1 MGILEDQAVNVG
13 VQVQDDSIVSA
24 DLNIALILTDE
35 VPLVVIS
42 TRTREYFS
50 TADIA
55 ADWGNTSKV
64 FKAASPHFLQQPH
77 NQSIKIGLRIP
88 KGTIQTLNS
97 ITVAA
102 NIATLT
108 DPAPHGLS
116 IGQEITV
123 SGAAGLGLNGVKV
136 IIDVP
141 STATATFAAAGVGD
155 GADGNNGFIDYHTG
169 DVDLTTGLEAIFNFD
184 PDFFHL
190 LSIFKVKADIKEI
203 AAFAETKPF
212 LYAFSIE
219 DINVLDQADTTDTIS
234 ELAAL
239 DYKNTYGVWYHQSG
253 VDALGVG
260 VIVSPITLDIDINT
274 LNEIATVSDASSP
287 LNHGLD
293 VGDKVT
299 ISDAGTSSL
308 NGLKT
313 ITGVP
318 TLNTFTYAAP
328 GVGDG
333 ADANNGG
340 SNGGIDWQ
348 QTQSEIATVTE
359 LFHGL
364 RVSDNLTVSGAVPSG
379 LNGNK
384 TVLKVLDLNRFT
396 YDASGVVDG
405 TATGTIDYFAR
416 YEFIETGI
424 QSRQLGTP
432 AGIGGSS
439 WAYKNFT
446 GFAVSPDDILSSS
459 QALTIARVDGSGKG
473 GMFYKNL
480 AGAPALQYGRTVSG
494 RTVKVQAV
502 ALFLK
507 IRLQE
512 AGLQAFIGSE
522 QFVYTNASLATIANA
537 LQGPLNLQLDR
548 EGITPLNDTENFQIN
563 YLRAAEVPLAD
574 KNANI
579 ARFDIKVRSG
589 NEILSLA
596 INLEIIT

>member
-13 VQVQDDSIVSA
+13 VVVKDDSIVSA

-35 VPLVVIS
+35 VPLVIIE

-55 ADWGNTSKV
+55 IDWGNTSKV

-88 KGTIQTLNS
+88 KGILQTGNS
-97 ITVAA
+97 ITVTSNVAV
-102 NIATLT
+102 LT

-116 IGQEITV
+116 IGEGITIA
-123 SGAAGLGLNGVKV
+123 GAAAIGLNGVKV
-136 IIDVP
+136 ITDVP
-141 STATATFAAAGVGD
+141 NSTTVEFAAAGISD
-155 GADGNNGFIDYHTG
+155 GPDANNGAIDYHTG
-169 DVDLTTGLEAIFNFD
+169 DADLTTALDAIFNFD

-190 LSIFKVKADIKEI
+190 LSIFKVKADVKEI
-203 AAFAETKPF
+203 AVFAESKPF

-219 DINVLDQADTTDTIS
+219 DINVLDQADTTDVIS

-239 DYKNTYGVWYHQSG
+239 GFSNTYIPWSHQSG
-253 VDALGVG
+253 IDAVGVG
-260 VIVSPITLDIDINT
+260 VVVSPLIVDNDLDYLD
-274 LNEIATVSDASSP
+274 EIATLGNPSSP
-287 LNHGLD
+287 LNHGLE

-299 ISDAGTSSL
+299 ITGAATASS

-313 ITGVP
+313 ILAIP
-318 TLNTFTYAAP
+318 TANTFSFSAP

-333 ADANNGG
+333 ADANNG
-340 SNGGIDWQ
+340 SIDYQ
-348 QTQSEIATVTE
+348 HTQSEIAVVTE

-364 RVSDNLTVSGAVPSG
+364 RAGDNLTVSGATPSS

-384 TVLKVLDLNRFT
+384 TVLKVLDLDRFT
-396 YDASGVVDG
+396 YGASGISDG
-405 TATGTIDYFAR
+405 AATGTINYFAR
-416 YEFIETGI
+416 YEFLETAI

-432 AGIGGSS
+432 VGIGGSS
-439 WAYKNFT
+439 WAYKSFT
-446 GFAVSPDDILSSS
+446 GFAVTPDDILSDS
-459 QALTIARVDGSGKG
+459 QALTVARVDGSGKG

-512 AGLQAFIGSE
+512 AGLQAFIGTE

-537 LQGPLNLQLDR
+537 LQVPLNLQLDR
-548 EGITPLNDTENFQIN
+548 DGITPLNDTQDFEIN
-563 YLRAAEVPLAD
+563 YLRAAEVPIAD

-589 NEILSLA
+589 NEILSLS